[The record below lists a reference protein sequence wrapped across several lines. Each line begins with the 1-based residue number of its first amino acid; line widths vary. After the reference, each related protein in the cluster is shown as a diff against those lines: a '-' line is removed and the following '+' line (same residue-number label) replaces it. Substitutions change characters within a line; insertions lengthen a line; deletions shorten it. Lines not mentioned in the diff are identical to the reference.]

1 MNFSLKVIRLYQ
13 LEKSNLVQIENRIH
27 DLENKIKEGQ
37 LTADTSKTNWLNQVT
52 KMISEINEKFVDL
65 FNTMGCKGE
74 VCLDIPELPVRQVF
88 FISKISFFL
97 FRKTSKNTV

>member
-37 LTADTSKTNWLNQVT
+37 LTADTSKTTWLNQVT